1 MKIGIFGAGAIGGHL
16 AARLAHAGAD
26 VSLVARGAHLA
37 AIQSQGLR
45 FVSPTQDI
53 TVRVRAEA
61 SAEALGPQDLV
72 ISTVK
77 AHSLPAA
84 SGALQALL
92 GPDTPVVYAV
102 NGVPWWYFHGQPGA
116 QADQALP
123 RLDPGAQLWD
133 GVGVRRSLGCVVQ
146 SANEVTEPGVVHNR
160 SADNRF
166 VIGEPD
172 GSDSPRLRRIV
183 EALQPGLADDVQ
195 ATTDIRHEIW
205 SKLLLNMSTSSL
217 GGLTHSTSSGL
228 ANDPGMQDLF
238 RRTMVEGARVA
249 KAVGVEVSVDADAR
263 FVRMR
268 QLNHRSSMLQDL
280 IAGRS
285 MEIDAQLA
293 AVQDIARR
301 FDVPTPTFDVLLA
314 LLVRRASEAGLYA
327 PSAAAQ
333 AA

>member
-37 AIQSQGLR
+37 AIRSQGLR
-45 FVSPTQDI
+45 FVSPAQDI

-92 GPDTPVVYAV
+92 RPETPVVYAV

-123 RLDPGAQLWD
+123 RLDPGAQLWN
-133 GVGVRRSLGCVVQ
+133 GVGVQRSLGCVVQ

-172 GSDSPRLRRIV
+172 GSDSPRLQRIV
-183 EALQPGLADDVQ
+183 AALKPGVPDVH

-205 SKLLLNMSTSSL
+205 NKLLLNMSTSSL
-217 GGLTHSTSSGL
+217 GGLTHSSSSGI

-238 RRTMVEGARVA
+238 RRTMAEGARVA
-249 KAVGVEVSVDADAR
+249 QAVGVEVSVDADAR
-263 FVRMR
+263 FVRMAK
-268 QLNHRSSMLQDL
+268 LNHRSSMLQDL
-280 IAGRS
+280 LAGRPL
-285 MEIDAQLA
+285 EIDAQLA

-301 FDVPTPTFDVLLA
+301 FNVPTPTFDVLLT
-314 LLVRRASEAGLYA
+314 LLVRRAREAGLYA
-327 PSAAAQ
+327 SEPLAQ